1 MKKHSNSA
9 KESELRAKR
18 VKSRGPVQ
26 RETREVMAEIVGKL
40 SKKMDAKAL
49 SASDGPRY
57 S

>member
-40 SKKMDAKAL
+40 SKMMDAKAL
-49 SASDGPRY
+49 SAS
-57 S
+57 